1 MPFVASCFSSS
12 LLFSLLFRRMT
23 GFLQT
28 MFYFGYTAVACTAL
42 AIMTGTISVTASSL
56 FVRAIYSSI
65 KMD

>member
-1 MPFVASCFSSS
+1 
-12 LLFSLLFRRMT
+12 MT